1 MRQRGHVGCKTLSLK
16 LKSHE
21 FKLMSKTETVRSP
34 ITSAKTALNILK
46 RSLVDIMKKEK
57 CKMRLI
63 GVVLSNFTENPSE
76 VSKNLTDFFNKTPD
90 TSMDDDVIFEGMG
103 EYASRL

>member
-1 MRQRGHVGCKTLSLK
+1 
-16 LKSHE
+16 
-21 FKLMSKTETVRSP
+21 
-34 ITSAKTALNILK
+34 
-46 RSLVDIMKKEK
+46 
-57 CKMRLI
+57 MRLI

-76 VSKNLTDFFNKTPD
+76 VSKNLTDFFNKAPD

>member
-1 MRQRGHVGCKTLSLK
+1 
-16 LKSHE
+16 
-21 FKLMSKTETVRSP
+21 
-34 ITSAKTALNILK
+34 
-46 RSLVDIMKKEK
+46 
-57 CKMRLI
+57 MRLI